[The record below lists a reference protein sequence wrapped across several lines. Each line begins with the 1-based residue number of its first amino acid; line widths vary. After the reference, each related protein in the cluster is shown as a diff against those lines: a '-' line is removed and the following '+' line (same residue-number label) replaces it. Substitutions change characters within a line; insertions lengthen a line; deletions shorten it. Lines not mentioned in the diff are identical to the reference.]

1 MLQVDQASHFDRDI
15 AQRYPTGTQFVGPSA
30 QVDQVVVSAR
40 AVAIARVGEAHDLS
54 LMQVGLSRQKLLIE
68 VPETGHGAEILE
80 LLRTDDI
87 KERFRS
93 RRDGLKEMTTEV
105 QNDVL
110 IKEPLQP
117 EVAVLSKLFPQLL
130 QWQVCIG
137 RLEPTQSL
145 RCHFQC
151 ITIADQWLVERSH
164 AIAFLSKGE
173 GQAPRLIAG
182 PPRTFQSFAHLL
194 ESCAID
200 LAACIAPA
208 QDLQRVR
215 LQRRVIMRGDRPAP
229 VSPAEPAARTPAEEY
244 NQPYPKQWQQRP
256 ESKSPKHIRPLFL
269 SYSLLFSWLVQQTR
283 CLSLYPQYI
292 L

>member
-15 AQRYPTGTQFVGPSA
+15 AQRYPTGTQFVGPCA

-54 LMQVGLSRQKLLIE
+54 LMQVGLSLQKLLIE

-105 QNDVL
+105 QNDVS

-117 EVAVLSKLFPQLL
+117 EVAILSKLFPQLL
-130 QWQVCIG
+130 QWQACIG

-145 RCHFQC
+145 RCHLQC
-151 ITIADQWLVERSH
+151 IAIADQWLDERSH
-164 AIAFLSKGE
+164 AIEFLSKGA
-173 GQAPRLIAG
+173 GAG
-182 PPRTFQSFAHLL
+182 PKTNRGAVQNVPIVRASARKLCHRSRRLH
-194 ESCAID
+194 SACAGSPTRS
-200 LAACIAPA
+200 APKA
-208 QDLQRVR
+208 RHNA
-215 LQRRVIMRGDRPAP
+215 RR
-229 VSPAEPAARTPAEEY
+229 SARA
-244 NQPYPKQWQQRP
+244 
-256 ESKSPKHIRPLFL
+256 
-269 SYSLLFSWLVQQTR
+269 
-283 CLSLYPQYI
+283 CLSSRTSGSHPSRRI
-292 L
+292 

>member
-15 AQRYPTGTQFVGPSA
+15 AQRYPTGTQFVGPCA

-54 LMQVGLSRQKLLIE
+54 LMQVGLSLQKLLIE

-105 QNDVL
+105 QNDVS
-110 IKEPLQP
+110 IKELM
-117 EVAVLSKLFPQLL
+117 
-130 QWQVCIG
+130 
-137 RLEPTQSL
+137 QSG
-145 RCHFQC
+145 
-151 ITIADQWLVERSH
+151 S
-164 AIAFLSKGE
+164 FLKGQE
-173 GQAPRLIAG
+173 QAPRLIAG
-182 PPRTFQSFAHLL
+182 PSRTFQSFAHLL

-215 LQRRVIMRGDRPAP
+215 LQRRVIMRGDRPP
-229 VSPAEPAARTPAEEY
+229 PFSPAEPAAR
-244 NQPYPKQWQQRP
+244 
-256 ESKSPKHIRPLFL
+256 
-269 SYSLLFSWLVQQTR
+269 
-283 CLSLYPQYI
+283 
-292 L
+292 